1 MNKADSMDPAE
12 LLKVNSALTWA
23 LSRILRSPE
32 PRRIYTGSFWDQPL
46 KPTYLSEL
54 FEKESASLLADL
66 HTVPRNNTVAKV
78 NDLVMRARMVKV
90 QLWRNCYSHRAIPV
104 HTAQFPFTGAGAH
117 LRRAEEGDAEAR
129 RQGQETARAHRR
141 PRGGAQFDATL
152 RHSAQFGAIL

>member
-12 LLKVNSALTWA
+12 LLKVNSAPTWA

-90 QLWRNCYSHRAIPV
+90 QALIFDYVTPYLTPHAPI
-104 HTAQFPFTGAGAH
+104 AGAGARP
-117 LRRAEEGDAEAR
+117 RRAEEGDAEAR
-129 RQGQETARAHRR
+129 RQGQEAAEHRR
-141 PRGGAQFDATL
+141 LEEVRNSAIRRD
-152 RHSAQFGAIL
+152 SAQFGAIL

>member
-90 QLWRNCYSHRAIPV
+90 QALIFDASRDPISHTPYSHYR
-104 HTAQFPFTGAGAH
+104 F
-117 LRRAEEGDAEAR
+117 RRSSSTR
-129 RQGQETARAHRR
+129 
-141 PRGGAQFDATL
+141 
-152 RHSAQFGAIL
+152 

>member
-54 FEKESASLLADL
+54 FEKESASLLADP

-90 QLWRNCYSHRAIPV
+90 QALI
-104 HTAQFPFTGAGAH
+104 
-117 LRRAEEGDAEAR
+117 
-129 RQGQETARAHRR
+129 
-141 PRGGAQFDATL
+141 FDAL
-152 RHSAQFGAIL
+152 KKEMPKLGGKDKKQRELIAGLEEVRNSAQFGAIRRNSLTPSPVPLRSFSR

>member
-90 QLWRNCYSHRAIPV
+90 QALI
-104 HTAQFPFTGAGAH
+104 
-117 LRRAEEGDAEAR
+117 
-129 RQGQETARAHRR
+129 
-141 PRGGAQFDATL
+141 FDAL
-152 RHSAQFGAIL
+152 KKEMPKLGGKDKKQRELIAGLEEVRNSAQFGAILRNSAQFGAIL